1 VASGRYPQ
9 FEKSDSSSVLVFKE
23 NRYQTVIEPMLRKVP
38 YVHGVGLVRHPCAV
52 LSSWMKNEKEFPKGA
67 EILKEWRFGNCKNQ
81 GNEDFFGYYKWKE
94 VTNMYLDLADKYPTR
109 FLVQHYEDLLDDTCT
124 KMKKLFKFVGLNWH
138 ESTEQFVVSSGENHS
153 DDYYSVY
160 KNQQVLA
167 SQPWREELDEFI
179 IDEIYADLQGT
190 RLERFLY

>member
-1 VASGRYPQ
+1 
-9 FEKSDSSSVLVFKE
+9 
-23 NRYQTVIEPMLRKVP
+23 
-38 YVHGVGLVRHPCAV
+38 
-52 LSSWMKNEKEFPKGA
+52 
-67 EILKEWRFGNCKNQ
+67 
-81 GNEDFFGYYKWKE
+81 
-94 VTNMYLDLADKYPTR
+94 
-109 FLVQHYEDLLDDTCT
+109 
-124 KMKKLFKFVGLNWH
+124 MKKLFKFVGLNWH